1 MKNDSTHLI
10 PSSSSDMNHTCQRGR
25 HTSAAAPRRITL
37 AVIRQFARAY
47 SCAQTLPPS
56 LGAVVAN

>member
-1 MKNDSTHLI
+1 
-10 PSSSSDMNHTCQRGR
+10 MNHTCQRGR